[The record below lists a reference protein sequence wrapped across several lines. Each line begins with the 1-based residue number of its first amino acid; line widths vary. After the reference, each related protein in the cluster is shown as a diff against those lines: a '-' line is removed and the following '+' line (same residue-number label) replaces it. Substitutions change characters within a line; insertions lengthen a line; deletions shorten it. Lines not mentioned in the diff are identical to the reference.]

1 MRLTVCVYDHI
12 WIKRIIKKI
21 IIVGFWTTYILF
33 GKIKLTKKNTLM
45 PSLDVEVLY
54 KVPPCSLGDHFQ
66 RVSRYERRF
75 SQGSRALVIADLC
88 SSNGKITHADLSHD
102 ERGKYCGDSVFISQ
116 RCAYQ
121 TCSSLTWNIYQIYM
135 PSSISPLLRPS
146 EQSIW

>member
-1 MRLTVCVYDHI
+1 
-12 WIKRIIKKI
+12 
-21 IIVGFWTTYILF
+21 
-33 GKIKLTKKNTLM
+33 M

-121 TCSSLTWNIYQIYM
+121 TCSSLT
-135 PSSISPLLRPS
+135 
-146 EQSIW
+146 